1 MELNSL
7 LTLDAISLT
16 CDAES
21 MKQAICCIAR
31 HASHRYGLD
40 SNDVI
45 EVLLEREK
53 LGSTG
58 IGDGIALPHA
68 MVPGLTEK
76 ALVFLRLSQA
86 VDFDALDDQPVDLVC
101 ALLVPEAG
109 CQDHKKCLAK
119 LARVLRDPQVSAR
132 VRQAGSKEAVLAA
145 LTKGQ
150 SQGHNQGH
158 NQSNSP
164 TSEAA

>member
-1 MELNSL
+1 MELISL

-31 HASHRYGLD
+31 HAADRENLD
-40 SNDVI
+40 RNDVI
-45 EVLLEREK
+45 DALLEREK

-68 MVPGLTEK
+68 MVPGLADKT
-76 ALVFLRLSQA
+76 LVFLRLSQP
-86 VDFDALDDQPVDLVC
+86 VDFDAVDDAPVDLVC

-119 LARVLRDPQVSAR
+119 LARLLRDPQTSAR
-132 VRQAGSKEAVLAA
+132 VRQAGSREAVLAA
-145 LTKGQ
+145 LT
-150 SQGHNQGH
+150 QGLTQGLTQAPVQT
-158 NQSNSP
+158 NP

>member
-21 MKQAICCIAR
+21 MKQAICCVAR
-31 HASHRYGLD
+31 HASSRYGLD
-40 SNDVI
+40 RNDVI
-45 EVLLEREK
+45 EALLEREK

-58 IGDGIALPHA
+58 IGEGIALPHA
-68 MVPGLTEK
+68 LVPGLTEK
-76 ALVFLRLSQA
+76 ALVLLRLSQP
-86 VDFDALDDQPVDLVC
+86 VDFDAVDDQPVDLVC

-132 VRQAGSKEAVLAA
+132 VRKAGSKEAVLAA

-150 SQGHNQGH
+150 SAPSHNGG
-158 NQSNSP
+158 SNP
-164 TSEAA
+164 TSAAA